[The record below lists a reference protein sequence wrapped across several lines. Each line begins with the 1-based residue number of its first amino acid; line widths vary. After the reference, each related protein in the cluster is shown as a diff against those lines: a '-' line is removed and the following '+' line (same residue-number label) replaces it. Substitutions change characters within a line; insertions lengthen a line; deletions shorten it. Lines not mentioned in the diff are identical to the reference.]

1 MKLVTNF
8 FLFCFICLI
17 SISIKSQNVTANI
30 ESDSILIGKELF
42 YTIDIDM
49 EKAESIIF
57 PDSTSFVP
65 FELISE
71 TKVDTTIIE
80 NGLRFSKKYGIISFD
95 EGDYVIPKIKI
106 QIGDKLFSTDSK
118 KITVNLVQ
126 VDTTKQGLYE
136 IKSSYDKFS
145 SFEIFKLTLS
155 NNYPVIIFII
165 FLILLIIY
173 FKSKILR
180 FFNPLLNIKPSLR
193 PIELVVK
200 RLSDLEKV
208 NIDSR
213 EGVKLFY
220 SDLTFYLRSFF
231 EKEVYDRALESTTRE
246 LIQGLNNVSE
256 IKSFP
261 ISKKSV
267 NRIEE
272 IFNRADLV
280 KFAKFL
286 PEKNIIQNDLKII
299 NEEINIFSELLP
311 EPSEEEKLKNLNYK
325 KQAEK
330 KLKIERLKIVSIS
343 ITFLLVVLF
352 IFSGLIYGFQYSF
365 DKITFNENLRLIE
378 KSWIKSEY
386 GSPGIS
392 VETPDALVRIKDE
405 NEFLYDEFDLDSQFY
420 FSNSNKSIEFFI
432 SNYSSKTKIEPE
444 NFQTILESNLD
455 GLEALGLQ
463 NILVKYDEFETKNK
477 GKALLI
483 SGTTDFKIN
492 DRKVKP
498 GEYNVIGFLTET
510 GFKTI
515 IILTHETRYIDKI
528 KDRIMSSIEVVKEEQ
543 KWI

>member
-1 MKLVTNF
+1 MKLVINF

-71 TKVDTTIIE
+71 TKVDTTVIE

-136 IKSSYDKFS
+136 IKPSYDKFS

-173 FKSKILR
+173 FKSKILS

-193 PIELVVK
+193 PIELVIK

-272 IFNRADLV
+272 IFKRADLV

-299 NEEINIFSELLP
+299 NEEIDFFSELLP

-330 KLKIERLKIVSIS
+330 KLKLERLKIVSIS
-343 ITFLLVVLF
+343 IAFLLVVLF
-352 IFSGLIYGFQYSF
+352 IFSGLLYGFQYSF

-392 VETPDALVRIKDE
+392 VETPDALLRIKDE

-432 SNYSSKTKIEPE
+432 SNYSSKSKIDPE
-444 NFQTILESNLD
+444 NFQAILEYNLD

-515 IILTHETRYIDKI
+515 IILTHEIRYIDKI
-528 KDRIMSSIEVVKEEQ
+528 KDRIINSIEVLKEEQ
-543 KWI
+543 K